1 MNLKRS
7 LQYAAALVA
16 IAVLPATLNAQN
28 VDYQKRIDALQQAIN
43 THLSDHKTGL
53 YLETNDAV
61 QKENPH
67 SWLWPLCAYIQGA
80 NEMEVLQPKKQ
91 YMLPVEKAIDKYY
104 SAQPP
109 LPGYQDYVTKER
121 LSSRFYD
128 DNQWIAIAYLDAY
141 KRNHKKKYLEVS
153 ELIGRYILGGLDTVT
168 GGGIYWKEGDK
179 STKNTCSNGPGIL
192 VLLELYKVNH
202 KASYLKT
209 ALDIYHWTNKYLQD
223 PNGVY
228 YDNISTKTLKV
239 NKDTYTYNTGTMLQS
254 NVLLYQIT
262 KDKKYLTEAQRVAK
276 AGREHFF
283 KNGRL
288 PSGNYWF
295 NAVMLRGYV
304 DLYKIDKDKN
314 WIDFYEED
322 AEAIWNKERDAN
334 NLVGV
339 EKSKRLIDQAAM
351 IEIYARLQQ
360 LKSGK

>member
-1 MNLKRS
+1 MKKSFFYLAGIVMS
-7 LQYAAALVA
+7 ML
-16 IAVLPATLNAQN
+16 AVT
-28 VDYQKRIDALQQAIN
+28 
-43 THLSDHKTGL
+43 SC
-53 YLETNDAV
+53 
-61 QKENPH
+61 
-67 SWLWPLCAYIQGA
+67 S
-80 NEMEVLQPKKQ
+80 
-91 YMLPVEKAIDKYY
+91 
-104 SAQPP
+104 
-109 LPGYQDYVTKER
+109 
-121 LSSRFYD
+121 D
-128 DNQWIAIAYLDAY
+128 DNNNTTTPPVAGSDL
-141 KRNHKKKYLEVS
+141 V
-153 ELIGRYILGGLDTVT
+153 ELSGNLDT
-168 GGGIYWKEGDK
+168 
-179 STKNTCSNGPGIL
+179 
-192 VLLELYKVNH
+192 
-202 KASYLKT
+202 
-209 ALDIYHWTNKYLQD
+209 Q
-223 PNGVY
+223 
-228 YDNISTKTLKV
+228 TL
-239 NKDTYTYNTGTMLQS
+239 
-254 NVLLYQIT
+254 T